1 MKEYSYSECRQNLK
15 TAISEVTENHEVVRV
30 TNRRGRPVV
39 IIDEQDYNSLLETA
53 YLLRSPK
60 NAERLLAAKHRSE
73 KGDISFTDALTQLDL

>member
-15 TAISEVTENHEVVRV
+15 TVISEATENHEVVRV

-60 NAERLLAAKHRSE
+60 NAERLLAAKHRSGKE
-73 KGDISFTDALTQLDL
+73 DISFTDAMAQLDL

>member
-15 TAISEVTENHEVVRV
+15 TAISEATENHEVVRV

-39 IIDEQDYNSLLETA
+39 IVDEQDYNSLLETA

-60 NAERLLAAKHRSE
+60 NTERLLAAKHRSE
-73 KGDISFTDALTQLDL
+73 KEDISYTDALNQLDL